1 MKQAREIANRF
12 VLEHKSTFGQVDEKE
27 ITAAVEK
34 VARAIKGVQV
44 ASQKAQRLSQQKEAR
59 GLRASNHIKLL

>member
-1 MKQAREIANRF
+1 MSQYRQAHEIASKF
-12 VLEHKSTFGQVDEKE
+12 VLEHKSTFGQVDEQE

-44 ASQKAQRLSQQKEAR
+44 AAQKARRLSDTTIPSVSKHD
-59 GLRASNHIKLL
+59 L

>member
-1 MKQAREIANRF
+1 MRQYREAREIATEF
-12 VLEHKSTFGQVDEKE
+12 VMKHKSTFGQVDEKE

-44 ASQKAQRLSQQKEAR
+44 ASQKAQRLSDTTIPSVSKHD
-59 GLRASNHIKLL
+59 L